1 MNRLVFHPDES
12 TLPAVTQD
20 GRIDVVLY
28 GPRPMRQG
36 TGSVGNQLPSAIAEL
51 GVKVDERA
59 FDFLTIAMAVIAA
72 DTFIER
78 SRWAANGWSREI
90 ELDIPLAQR
99 AIWSPVLP
107 TLKRALDFLSGDQW
121 SISVRAGGPR
131 PPGQA
136 AILRKRKMVG
146 IGSADCV
153 SLFSGGLD
161 SLLGVG
167 KLVACG
173 RTPILVSHSY
183 RGDKSYQK
191 TLAPLLGKPLPWFAA
206 NAHPANTGGGANDT
220 SMRTRSIGFL
230 AYGAVVASALAS
242 RRGAAQGPVDMFVP
256 ENGFIA
262 LNAPLTRRRVGSHS
276 TRTTHP
282 YFLSLIQDV
291 LTAVGL
297 PVRIVNEF
305 RHQTKGEMMDEAA
318 RAGRPTAIFSRT
330 VSCGKWKRKNKQCGY
345 CVPCLIRRAA
355 FFRADIDDLT
365 PYRYDVGGAWQ
376 DLEIRDDLL
385 AVLLASRDRAEN
397 LRIRAIASGPLP
409 ISVAERDGWFGVH
422 ERGLVEIRDYLR
434 SEGIKG

>member
-1 MNRLVFHPDES
+1 MNRLVFHLDES
-12 TLPAVTQD
+12 TLPAVTHD

-36 TGSVGNQLPSAIAEL
+36 TGSVGNQLPSAIARL
-51 GVKVDERA
+51 GVKVDQRA

-78 SRWAANGWSREI
+78 SRWSANGWSREI
-90 ELDIPLAQR
+90 EVDIPLAQP
-99 AIWSPVLP
+99 AIWNPVLP
-107 TLKRALDFLSGDQW
+107 TMMRALNFLSGDQW
-121 SISVRAGGPR
+121 SISVRSGGAR

-136 AILRKRKMVG
+136 AILRKRKTVG

-161 SLLGVG
+161 SLLGVS

-173 RTPILVSHSY
+173 RTPVLVSHSY
-183 RGDKSYQK
+183 RGDKSYQRK
-191 TLAPLLGKPLPWFAA
+191 LAPMLGKPLPWFEA
-206 NAHPANTGGGANDT
+206 NAHPANTGGGKNDT

-242 RRGAAQGPVDMFVP
+242 RRGAAQGPVDLFVP

-282 YFLSLIQDV
+282 HFLSLIQDV
-291 LTAVGL
+291 LAAVDL
-297 PVRIVNEF
+297 PVRLVNEF
-305 RHQTKGEMMDEAA
+305 RHQTKGEMMDDAA
-318 RAGRPTAIFSRT
+318 RAGRPTEIFSRT
-330 VSCGKWKRKNKQCGY
+330 VSCGKWKRKNTQCGY

-355 FFRADIDDLT
+355 FFRAGIDDLT
-365 PYRYDVGGAWQ
+365 LYRYDVGGAWQ
-376 DLEIRDDLL
+376 DPEIRDDLL
-385 AVLLASRDRAEN
+385 AVLLASRDRSQN

-422 ERGLVEIRDYLR
+422 ERGLVEIREYLR
-434 SEGIKG
+434 SEGIEG